1 MMLLVLWVSAETNSL
16 DFLKLN
22 LVPIYKSQW
31 GEGLFI
37 KSPAVPYAA
46 YIFQDYP
53 IQLGLNST
61 LSKTLKTSSDVIKI
75 KTIIYTN
82 TEIKYLTKEKI
93 VKIENKKTKVWIG
106 ILGGVG
112 GIILGILVGKLIFN

>member
-1 MMLLVLWVSAETNSL
+1 MMLLAPWVSAETNSL

-22 LVPIYKSQW
+22 LIPIYDSQW

-53 IQLGLNST
+53 IQLGLNSI
-61 LSKTLKTSSDVIKI
+61 LRKTLKTSSDVIKI
-75 KTIIYTN
+75 KTIILTN
-82 TEIKYLTKEKI
+82 TEIKYITKEKI
-93 VKIENKKTKVWIG
+93 VKIENKKAKVLVG
-106 ILGGVG
+106 ILGGIG
-112 GIILGILVGKLIFN
+112 GIILGILFGKIIFN

>member
-1 MMLLVLWVSAETNSL
+1 MTLLNPWVSAQTNNL
-16 DFLKLN
+16 KFLKLN
-22 LVPIYKSQW
+22 LIPIYESQW
-31 GEGLFI
+31 GAGLFI

-61 LSKTLKTSSDVIKI
+61 FKKTLRTSSDVIKI

-82 TEIKYLTKEKI
+82 TEIKYRIKEKI
-93 VKIENKKTKVWIG
+93 VRIENKKTMVLIG
-106 ILGGVG
+106 ILSGVG
-112 GIILGILVGKLIFN
+112 GIILGVVAGIAVSK